1 MHNTLLSSTNVSFQD
16 TDLLHKLSHSHH
28 LLSKHGQA
36 SDIYQALHDHSI
48 IAIADK
54 QGVLTYVND
63 KFCTISQY
71 LPEELLGHTH
81 RINKSGYHPDS
92 FFAGLWKTIS
102 AAEVWKGEIKNRAK
116 DGSYYW
122 VQTVIIP
129 LVDKHGVPEY
139 YLSIHTDTT
148 ASKRAEETIKELLT
162 EAQETNEEL
171 KASEEELR
179 QTLEHAVAVNNKIAQ
194 SEKMYRLISESM
206 SDMICLHEMNG
217 RYTYISPSVKT
228 LLGYEPEELLGTY
241 PYDLFHSEDINRIIQ
256 SHHNA
261 LKGSQDNYI
270 QYRIKKKTGDYIWFE
285 TLTQTLKDESGN
297 ITHLH
302 TASRDITRRKQAED
316 QRDNFFS
323 YSMDLMIITDLD
335 SRILRVNNSWEKTF
349 GYTDA
354 ELKGQPLI
362 SFLHTADFGI
372 TMQAKLKE
380 QETGQPSI
388 DFENRYRCKDSS
400 YKWLSWNSITF
411 VKDGVMYGFAR
422 DITEKKQ
429 REEVLKN
436 TLEELQ
442 VRNHELD
449 NYVYKVSHDLRAP
462 LCSIRGLIDLV
473 KMEKDVPAIHH
484 YISLIENRINKSDQ
498 FILSIINHSKILNS
512 QPNIE
517 LINFEKII
525 DDCFEELKYIPNTS
539 RIQKQVVK
547 QGLSPFYN
555 DELRISILLKNF
567 ISNSIKYLN
576 PKSENNYLRFTIC
589 IDSEKAHLHIKD
601 NGIGIEKELIPR
613 MFDMF
618 FRGTQLSEGSGMGLY
633 IVKQTID
640 KMGGTISVES
650 EPGIGTSFSLMLP
663 NFSSAAQNS

>member
-1 MHNTLLSSTNVSFQD
+1 
-16 TDLLHKLSHSHH
+16 
-28 LLSKHGQA
+28 
-36 SDIYQALHDHSI
+36 
-48 IAIADK
+48 
-54 QGVLTYVND
+54 
-63 KFCTISQY
+63 
-71 LPEELLGHTH
+71 
-81 RINKSGYHPDS
+81 
-92 FFAGLWKTIS
+92 
-102 AAEVWKGEIKNRAK
+102 
-116 DGSYYW
+116 
-122 VQTVIIP
+122 
-129 LVDKHGVPEY
+129 
-139 YLSIHTDTT
+139 
-148 ASKRAEETIKELLT
+148 
-162 EAQETNEEL
+162 
-171 KASEEELR
+171 
-179 QTLEHAVAVNNKIAQ
+179 
-194 SEKMYRLISESM
+194 
-206 SDMICLHEMNG
+206 
-217 RYTYISPSVKT
+217 
-228 LLGYEPEELLGTY
+228 
-241 PYDLFHSEDINRIIQ
+241 
-256 SHHNA
+256 
-261 LKGSQDNYI
+261 
-270 QYRIKKKTGDYIWFE
+270 
-285 TLTQTLKDESGN
+285 
-297 ITHLH
+297 
-302 TASRDITRRKQAED
+302 
-316 QRDNFFS
+316 
-323 YSMDLMIITDLD
+323 MDLMIITDLD

-354 ELKGQPLI
+354 DLKGQPLI
-362 SFLHTADFGI
+362 SFLHTADFDI
-372 TMQAKLKE
+372 TLQAKLKE
-380 QETGQPSI
+380 QETGQPSM
-388 DFENRYRCKDSS
+388 DFENRYRCKDGS

-473 KMEKDVPAIHH
+473 RMEKDVPAIHH

-512 QPNIE
+512 QPQIE

-539 RIQKQVVK
+539 RIQKQVVN
-547 QGLSPFYN
+547 QSISPYYN

-576 PKSENNYLRFTIC
+576 PKSENNYLRFTIY

-650 EPGIGTSFSLMLP
+650 EPGIGTSFTLTLP
-663 NFSSAAQNS
+663 NFGFAAQSM